1 MAELKNT
8 KGSVSSIPIALI
20 IGAVGAILGIVS
32 VFMPP
37 VKGPYGL
44 GLAEPL
50 MAPSQMF
57 LGIIPIVLIAA
68 AMVFIF
74 IRKKIGAIILA
85 ALNVVYTG
93 FIVYFLSYA
102 KDDLS
107 SYADIRFDI
116 GFYFMI
122 AGAVILL
129 VGSVF
134 TKKKQ

>member
-50 MAPSQMF
+50 MAPDQIF

-107 SYADIRFDI
+107 SYADISFDI

-134 TKKKQ
+134 TRKKQ

>member
-1 MAELKNT
+1 MEGSNNT
-8 KGSVSSIPIALI
+8 GKLKGSFSLAFI

-50 MAPSQMF
+50 MAPDQMF

-74 IRKKIGAIILA
+74 IRKKIGAIIVA
-85 ALNVVYTG
+85 AINLLYTG
-93 FIVYFLSYA
+93 FIVYFISYA

-107 SYADIRFDI
+107 PYAFITFDV
-116 GFYFMI
+116 GFYLMI

-129 VGSVF
+129 AGSIF

>member
-50 MAPSQMF
+50 MAPDQMF

-74 IRKKIGAIILA
+74 IRKKIGAIIVA
-85 ALNVVYTG
+85 AINLLYTG
-93 FIVYFLSYA
+93 FIVYFISYA

-107 SYADIRFDI
+107 PYAFITFDI